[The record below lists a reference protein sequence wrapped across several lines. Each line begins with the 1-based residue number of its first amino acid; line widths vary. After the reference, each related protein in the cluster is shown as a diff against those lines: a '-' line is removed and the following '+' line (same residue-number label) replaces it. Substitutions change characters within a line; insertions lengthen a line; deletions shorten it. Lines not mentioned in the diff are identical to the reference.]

1 MSELFFPT
9 QAEIELMHVKVIEET
24 GGSYGLRDAGAL
36 ESALKA
42 AENRAYYEDA
52 PLAVLGATYT
62 FHLSQAHAF
71 IDGNKRIAAVAAEL
85 FLEMNGTKLKATNE
99 EIIKL
104 YLDIAASK
112 ISREDVESKF
122 AEWIIF
128 TGKDD
133 AK

>member
-1 MSELFFPT
+1 MKQLFFPT
-9 QAEIELMHVKVIEET
+9 QDEVELMHVKVIEET

-52 PLAVLGATYT
+52 PLAVLGATYA

-85 FLEMNGTKLKATNE
+85 FLEMNGAKLKATNE
-99 EIIKL
+99 EIIEL

-112 ISREDVESKF
+112 ILREVVERKF
-122 AEWIIF
+122 TDWLIESE
-128 TGKDD
+128 
-133 AK
+133 

>member
-1 MSELFFPT
+1 M
-9 QAEIELMHVKVIEET
+9 
-24 GGSYGLRDAGAL
+24 

-42 AENRAYYEDA
+42 AENRAYYEYA
-52 PLAVLGATYT
+52 TLAVLGATYT

-112 ISREDVESKF
+112 ISREDVEKKF
-122 AEWIIF
+122 IN
-128 TGKDD
+128 
-133 AK
+133 

>member
-1 MSELFFPT
+1 M
-9 QAEIELMHVKVIEET
+9 
-24 GGSYGLRDAGAL
+24 GAL

-52 PLAVLGATYT
+52 PLTVLGATYA

-71 IDGNKRIAAVAAEL
+71 IDGNKRIAAVTAEL
-85 FLEMNGTKLKATNE
+85 FIEMNGAKLEATNE
-99 EIIKL
+99 EIIEL
-104 YLDIAASK
+104 YLDIAASRL
-112 ISREDVESKF
+112 SREDVEEKF

-128 TGKDD
+128 TEKDD